1 MLGSADNGVG
11 DVKAVKLAGRRA
23 FCAGLLQADLLEY
36 NVVPVAETRETHEE
50 EDAGCV
56 VQ

>member
-1 MLGSADNGVG
+1 VLGSADNGVG